1 MTGPR
6 NSSPFLFLKPFS
18 SNSRSSAFIDCHIS
32 VQAWGSK
39 HVWENLHIK
48 HQQLA
53 QALSSYS
60 DTALSTTQSFKLLQ
74 VPPVVFWLASALVID
89 CEWEAWNIRLQ
100 NSVLKLNLFF
110 LYIKDFFFFF
120 RAKQYSTCL
129 QKGRVAWCCIS
140 TSFAKQ
146 HFSQAMGKTSISKKK
161 WKSGKISMPRRIWAH
176 VASGLQ
182 VPSPWATCT
191 CGTFTMNTF
200 ANCYVQLQPCDDP
213 LAKEI

>member
-110 LYIKDFFFFF
+110 LYIKDFFFFQSKTVF
-120 RAKQYSTCL
+120 NMLAKRQSRLVLYLYLLCETTL
-129 QKGRVAWCCIS
+129 
-140 TSFAKQ
+140 
-146 HFSQAMGKTSISKKK
+146 SQAMGKTSISKKK
-161 WKSGKISMPRRIWAH
+161 WRSGKISMPRRIWAH

-200 ANCYVQLQPCDDP
+200 ANCCVQLQPCDDP

>member
-1 MTGPR
+1 MSLKSSIHFLKAQHVLPVVNIWVIFFKHLPVMTGPR

-110 LYIKDFFFFF
+110 LYIKDFFFF
-120 RAKQYSTCL
+120 QS
-129 QKGRVAWCCIS
+129 
-140 TSFAKQ
+140 
-146 HFSQAMGKTSISKKK
+146 KTVFN
-161 WKSGKISMPRRIWAH
+161 M
-176 VASGLQ
+176 
-182 VPSPWATCT
+182 
-191 CGTFTMNTF
+191 
-200 ANCYVQLQPCDDP
+200 
-213 LAKEI
+213 LAKRQSRLVLYLYLLCETTLLTSHGEDINQ